1 MSGVWVFNKNGV
13 MRLVENP
20 YNQSSGES
28 SESSSSGGSQQQRM
42 RRKILVHL
50 PTTEVVSS
58 YGSLE
63 NILRGL
69 GWERYYGGDNTDH
82 LIQFHKR
89 TSIDLISLPRDFSK
103 FNSIHMYDIVVK
115 NPNVFHVRDMQQS
128 IIKNWPNL
136 ILQSSLLLYLPC
148 IYIYIYAGLCF
159 FFFPLIS
166 YAFNVFCVGRFGV
179 GSSQSHLITCII
191 F

>member
-20 YNQSSGES
+20 YNQSSGDS
-28 SESSSSGGSQQQRM
+28 SDSSSSGGCQQQRM

-50 PTTEVVSS
+50 PTSEVVSS

-63 NILRGL
+63 RILKGL
-69 GWERYYGGDNTDH
+69 GWERYYYGDNADH
-82 LIQFHKR
+82 LLQFHKK

-115 NPNVFHVRDMQQS
+115 NPNVFHVRDM
-128 IIKNWPNL
+128 
-136 ILQSSLLLYLPC
+136 
-148 IYIYIYAGLCF
+148 
-159 FFFPLIS
+159 
-166 YAFNVFCVGRFGV
+166 
-179 GSSQSHLITCII
+179 
-191 F
+191 

>member
-20 YNQSSGES
+20 YNQSAGDSP
-28 SESSSSGGSQQQRM
+28 ESSSTGSNQQQRL

-50 PTTEVVSS
+50 PTNEVVSS

-63 NILRGL
+63 RILKGL
-69 GWERYYGGDNTDH
+69 GWERYYNEDNTEH
-82 LIQFHKR
+82 LLQFHKR

-115 NPNVFHVRDMQQS
+115 NTNVFHVRDM
-128 IIKNWPNL
+128 
-136 ILQSSLLLYLPC
+136 
-148 IYIYIYAGLCF
+148 
-159 FFFPLIS
+159 
-166 YAFNVFCVGRFGV
+166 
-179 GSSQSHLITCII
+179 
-191 F
+191 

>member
-20 YNQSSGES
+20 YNQTTGDS
-28 SESSSSGGSQQQRM
+28 SEYSSSSGGGGGGSQQQRM

-50 PTTEVVSS
+50 PTNEVVSS

-63 NILRGL
+63 RILKSL
-69 GWERYYGGDNTDH
+69 GWERYYGGDNNNNEQY

-115 NPNVFHVRDMQQS
+115 NPNVFHVRDM
-128 IIKNWPNL
+128 
-136 ILQSSLLLYLPC
+136 
-148 IYIYIYAGLCF
+148 
-159 FFFPLIS
+159 
-166 YAFNVFCVGRFGV
+166 
-179 GSSQSHLITCII
+179 
-191 F
+191 

>member
-13 MRLVENP
+13 MRLIENP
-20 YNQSSGES
+20 YNQSGGDW

-50 PTTEVVSS
+50 PTNEAVSS

-63 NILRGL
+63 RILKRL
-69 GWERYYGGDNTDH
+69 GWERYYNGDNADH
-82 LIQFHKR
+82 LLQFHKK

-115 NPNVFHVRDMQQS
+115 NPNVFHVRDM
-128 IIKNWPNL
+128 
-136 ILQSSLLLYLPC
+136 
-148 IYIYIYAGLCF
+148 
-159 FFFPLIS
+159 
-166 YAFNVFCVGRFGV
+166 
-179 GSSQSHLITCII
+179 
-191 F
+191 